1 MKLDVGIMMLT
12 SCALVKNVMCH
23 YHGSYRCKDY
33 HYLSQLKRRQAPP
46 IVAPSNSFLLLGMI
60 ASSRHGEKE
69 AK

>member
-1 MKLDVGIMMLT
+1 
-12 SCALVKNVMCH
+12 
-23 YHGSYRCKDY
+23 
-33 HYLSQLKRRQAPP
+33 LKRRQAPP